1 MRHGWRITWR
11 GANRQRF
18 AYGATMLRRT
28 LVASAL
34 AAPGAA
40 HAQGSAWPD
49 RPITMT
55 VGFLAGGSAD
65 IAARIMAERMPA
77 HLPSPGGQAAR
88 ILVDNRTG
96 AGGAVAAAWVKR
108 QPADGYT
115 VMMATASSHGSV
127 PATQPDTTPYD
138 PIADFTAIARVGS
151 GPFLIVVPR
160 NSPHQTIQGLF
171 DWLRANPGR
180 ASWATS
186 GTGGIAHLAGE
197 YALLSAGN
205 LRAEH
210 VPYRGGAAV
219 MEALAKG
226 EVDFSVE
233 VMASTVTHLRE
244 GLSRGLAVTA
254 RDRHRLAPEIPTLH
268 EVGLT
273 DFDMGTWNLLFGP
286 RDLPAPVTAALNRA
300 VTACLAED
308 AVRTRL
314 TQAGVDP
321 APSTTPDEAA
331 AFLAAELA
339 KFRDIV
345 RRANIRLR

>member
-1 MRHGWRITWR
+1 MHRRILI
-11 GANRQRF
+11 A
-18 AYGATMLRRT
+18 LP
-28 LVASAL
+28 L
-34 AAPGAA
+34 AAPAIA
-40 HAQGSAWPD
+40 RAQGAWPD
-49 RPITMT
+49 RPITMA

-65 IAARIMAERMPA
+65 IAARIMAERMPV
-77 HLPSPGGQAAR
+77 HLPSPGGQPVR

-108 QPADGYT
+108 QPPDGT
-115 VMMATASSHGSV
+115 TLMMATASSHGSV

-138 PIADFTAIARVGS
+138 PVADFTAVARVGS

-160 NSPHQTIQGLF
+160 RSPHRTIGDLF
-171 DWLRANPGR
+171 AWLRANPSR

-197 YALLSAGN
+197 YMLLQAGG

-233 VMASTVTHLRE
+233 VLASTVTHLRE

-254 RDRHRLAPEIPTLH
+254 RERHRLAPEIPTLN
-268 EVGLT
+268 EAGLAG
-273 DFDMGTWNLLFGP
+273 FDMGTWNLLFGP
-286 RDLPAPVTAALNRA
+286 RDMPGAITAALNGA
-300 VTACLAED
+300 VVACLAEE
-308 AVRTRL
+308 AIRARL
-314 TQAGVDP
+314 MQAGVDP
-321 APSTTPDEAA
+321 APPNTPGEAA

>member
-1 MRHGWRITWR
+1 MKWGMH
-11 GANRQRF
+11 
-18 AYGATMLRRT
+18 RRT
-28 LVASAL
+28 IL
-34 AAPGAA
+34 AAPALLAPAA
-40 HAQGSAWPD
+40 ARAQAPWPD
-49 RPITMT
+49 RPITMA

-77 HLPSPGGQAAR
+77 HLPMTGGVPAR

-96 AGGAVAAAWVKR
+96 AGGAVAAAWTKR
-108 QPADGYT
+108 QPPDGYA
-115 VMMATASSHGSV
+115 VMMATASSHGAV
-127 PATQPDTTPYD
+127 PATTPDTTPYD

-160 NSPHQTIQGLF
+160 TSPHQTIGALF
-171 DWLRANPGR
+171 DFLRANPGR

-186 GTGGIAHLAGE
+186 GTGGIGHLAGE
-197 YALLSAGN
+197 YMLLRAGG

-210 VPYRGGAAV
+210 VSYRGGAAV

-233 VMASTVTHLRE
+233 VLASTVTHLRE

-254 RDRHRLAPEIPTLH
+254 PERHRMASDIPTLS
-268 EVGLT
+268 ESGL
-273 DFDMGTWNLLFGP
+273 DGFDMGTWNLLLGP
-286 RDLPAPVTAALNRA
+286 RDLPAPITGALNRS
-300 VTACLAED
+300 VVACLAEE
-308 AVRTRL
+308 AVRARL
-314 TQAGVDP
+314 MQAGVDP
-321 APSTTPDEAA
+321 APSATPEEAA
-331 AFLAAELA
+331 AFLAADLA

>member
-1 MRHGWRITWR
+1 M
-11 GANRQRF
+11 F
-18 AYGATMLRRT
+18 RRS
-28 LVASAL
+28 LVASAFV
-34 AAPGAA
+34 APGIA
-40 HAQGSAWPD
+40 HAQGNWPD
-49 RPITMT
+49 RPITIA

-65 IAARIMAERMPA
+65 IAARIMAERLPA
-77 HLPSPGGQAAR
+77 HLPAPGGQPAR
-88 ILVDNRTG
+88 LLVDNRTG

-115 VMMATASSHGSV
+115 LMLATASSHGSV

-138 PIADFTAIARVGS
+138 PIADFTPIARVGS
-151 GPFLIVVPR
+151 GPFVIVVPR
-160 NSPHQTIQGLF
+160 TSPHRTIQGLF

-197 YALLSAGN
+197 YALLGAGG

-233 VMASTVTHLRE
+233 VLASTVTHLRE

-254 RDRHRLAPEIPTLH
+254 PERHRLLPDIPTLR
-268 EVGLT
+268 EAGLT
-273 DFDMGTWNLLFGP
+273 DFEMGTWNIFFAP
-286 RDLPAPVTAALNRA
+286 RDLPAPITRALNRA
-300 VTACLAED
+300 VTACLAEEPIR
-308 AVRTRL
+308 ARL
-314 TQAGVDP
+314 MQAGVDP
-321 APSTTPDEAA
+321 AAANTPEETA